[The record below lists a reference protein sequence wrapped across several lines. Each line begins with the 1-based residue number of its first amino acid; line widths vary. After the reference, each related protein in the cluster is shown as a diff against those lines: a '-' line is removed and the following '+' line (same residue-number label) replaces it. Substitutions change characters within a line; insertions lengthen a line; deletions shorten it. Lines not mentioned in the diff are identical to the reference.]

1 MEYQPFEYEVKILEK
16 HLDTFGHMNNATYLE
31 IYEEARWDFIT
42 NNGFGLD
49 KVQSLKIGP
58 VILELH
64 LTFKK
69 EIKNREVIKI
79 KSQLNEIKN
88 PLISTLKQ
96 EMIND
101 KGEVC
106 SVLDLTVG
114 LMDLQKRKLIQ
125 PTDEW
130 KKAIGMI

>member
-114 LMDLQKRKLIQ
+114 LMDLQKRKLIH

-130 KKAIGMI
+130 KKAIGMV